1 MPDSQS
7 AKIELK
13 LVFADGVKL
22 DSLLVTP
29 LGDKHYLAEE
39 SAISLGESEQ
49 IIRYGDV
56 IEVERRSE
64 HEVLFLRILQP
75 SPYQTST
82 CIISSG
88 LVFTPAFSEFRERL
102 NEAGGKCE
110 VVFGGMLIVHLP
122 PETLFDLD
130 QQLVRMPCI
139 PNLSREELAQR
150 YHEADNTRQVSV
162 TMPLRQETLTKSF
175 AETDETIS
183 QGESPRNDS
192 NRFTKMR
199 KVETLL
205 AKFVAA
211 LHKRIQT
218 LPS

>member
-13 LVFADGVKL
+13 LAFADGVEL

-29 LGDKHYLAEE
+29 LEDNHYLAEE

-64 HEVLFLRILQP
+64 HEGLFLRILQP
-75 SPYQTST
+75 SPYQMST

-88 LVFTPAFSEFRERL
+88 LVFSPAFSEFRERL

-122 PETLFDLD
+122 HETQFDLD
-130 QQLVRMPCI
+130 QQLAQLPSI

-150 YHEADNTRQVSV
+150 YQEAGNTRQVSV
-162 TMPLRQETLTKSF
+162 TMPLRQENPTKSF
-175 AETDETIS
+175 AETCETMS
-183 QGESPRNDS
+183 HESPTNEP

-199 KVETLL
+199 KVQTFL

-211 LHKRIQT
+211 LYKRIQT
-218 LPS
+218 LRS